1 MPTQE
6 QERKYRGTDRTG
18 WISLH
23 TRTLNFP
30 VDDERRTSE
39 EDKQARSKH
48 APPASRLFEQ
58 TQQTPL
64 LLPERFPRLTFFAIA
79 LAILLSALT
88 TEIDYL
94 RGAGYHW

>member
-1 MPTQE
+1 MLTQE
-6 QERKYRGTDRTG
+6 QERKYRRTDRTE
-18 WISLH
+18 WISLQ

-30 VDDERRTSE
+30 VADELRAHE
-39 EDKQARSKH
+39 GDKPVSSKP
-48 APPASRLFEQ
+48 APSVSRLFEQ

-64 LLPERFPRLTFFAIA
+64 LLAERFPRLTFFAIA

>member
-1 MPTQE
+1 MLTQE
-6 QERKYRGTDRTG
+6 QYRNYVGTDRTG

-30 VDDERRTSE
+30 VADDLRDRE
-39 EDKQARSKH
+39 EDSSKP
-48 APPASRLFEQ
+48 APSVPRLFEQ